1 MKSPSDEHL
10 GCHFLHRL
18 VDLHDHIVVQRKFA
32 LALNAVFQMVVVGH
46 FVAGEIPLNVGSVIG
61 AIVGCWLVFMLS
73 LIPRAIG
80 MTRARRP
87 IDRQEFTASVFEDIY
102 LQRADV
108 NHKPEATEVVRLLID
123 AGIGV
128 GKYEGYSRPP
138 IFWHKAAAAA
148 NQLYAWL
155 QQNPATSRED
165 RLNAARKV
173 VDMNRLVHH
182 SLRMG

>member
-1 MKSPSDEHL
+1 VSTWAAIFFTVWWIYTIISLFK
-10 GCHFLHRL
+10 
-18 VDLHDHIVVQRKFA
+18 RKFA
-32 LALNAVFQMVVVGH
+32 LAFNAIFQMVVVGQ
-46 FVAGEIPLNVGSVIG
+46 FLSGEIPVNVGSVIG
-61 AIVGCWLVFMLS
+61 AIVGCWLVFVLS

-80 MTRARRP
+80 IARPRRP
-87 IDRQEFTASVFEDIY
+87 ADRQEFTASVFEDIY
-102 LQRADV
+102 LQRANV
-108 NHKPEATEVVRLLID
+108 SHKPEAIEVVDLLVH

-128 GKYEGYSRPP
+128 GKYEGYPRPP
-138 IFWHKAAAAA
+138 IFWRKAATAA

-173 VDMNRLVHH
+173 VNINRLVHH